1 VGADNI
7 LIIIDCQSRTLVA
20 VDGNRS
26 HLDIYVLD
34 VAEDLGV
41 QLFCIPAHCSHELQS
56 LDKSFF
62 SSLKSYYNGATKV
75 NILKD
80 ISRDPVSKIIHTSK
94 DACSHPDP
102 R

>member
-7 LIIIDCQSRTLVA
+7 SIIIGCQGRTLVA

-26 HLDIYVLD
+26 HLGIYVLD
-34 VAEDLGV
+34 VAEDLGI
-41 QLFCIPAHCSHELQS
+41 QLFCLPAHCSHELQS
-56 LDKSFF
+56 LDKRFF
-62 SSLKSYYNGATKV
+62 SSLKSYWNEATKV

-80 ISRDPVSKIIHTSK
+80 ISRTPVSKIIHISK
-94 DACSHPDP
+94 DACGHPEL